1 MFWDLLT
8 FNYFQET
15 QEKAVNILPTAIM
28 GEGEGVCQEIHFGG
42 ARGALHYIFQA
53 QVQTSII
60 FLFPP
65 APQILEKV
73 NELFLLDLLR

>member
-1 MFWDLLT
+1 
-8 FNYFQET
+8 
-15 QEKAVNILPTAIM
+15 M

-60 FLFPP
+60 FLSPP